1 MGRVWL
7 ALLASTA
14 VMLLLVG
21 SVVVG
26 KVGGVGWVWWRAVG
40 SCDIGLAAGGVSCVG
55 VVLVVGLVVLVVPG
69 LLIARACAWVC
80 RWLGFVF

>member
-40 SCDIGLAAGGVSCVG
+40 S
-55 VVLVVGLVVLVVPG
+55 
-69 LLIARACAWVC
+69 
-80 RWLGFVF
+80 